1 MKPSVEHDDFVT
13 PGFTL
18 YYEGNH
24 SVFLEPLEERV
35 HRASKPAGTYCH
47 STNCSFYYYYYSNWL
62 HACRPGPSTGLRSL
76 PLQLTIHTTPTHLSE
91 LFLPEQSQHPWANKQ
106 ANKCIKENHVKQLSI
121 WPIVKV
127 HVPKPLCASEEPW
140 SLQQHMTHV
149 LFMPWVAHRCY
160 CWRNEWLFGDFFC
173 LVHYLF

>member
-24 SVFLEPLEERV
+24 SVFLEPLEECV

-47 STNCSFYYYYYSNWL
+47 SANCNCNYYYYSSWL
-62 HACRPGPSTGLRSL
+62 HAGRPSTGLGSL

-127 HVPKPLCASEEPW
+127 HVPKPLCASEELW
-140 SLQQHMTHV
+140 SLQQRMTHV
-149 LFMPWVAHRCY
+149 LFMSWVAHRCY
-160 CWRNEWLFGDFFC
+160 CWRNEWLFGDSFC